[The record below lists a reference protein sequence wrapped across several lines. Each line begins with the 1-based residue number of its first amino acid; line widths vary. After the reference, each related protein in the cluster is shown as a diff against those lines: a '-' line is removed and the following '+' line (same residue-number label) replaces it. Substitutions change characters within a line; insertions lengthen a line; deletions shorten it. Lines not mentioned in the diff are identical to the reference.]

1 MSHGSTG
8 SRPQAAEGVVC
19 PSALAT
25 SLEWLISPVGK
36 QSFFQ
41 DYWEKKPLVVSRE
54 QRHYFESLFS
64 LDEADRVL
72 TTLDRRY
79 PDVTLKNAN
88 REMTGDDYTVGD
100 NALDVAKVYQLFG
113 EGSTITFAYLDT
125 VVPSLASFRRNL
137 ESEFSCLCQT
147 NVYLTPAGAQGA
159 KPHYDTHDVFV
170 LQ

>member
-8 SRPQAAEGVVC
+8 SRSQAAEGVVR

-25 SLEWLISPVGK
+25 SFEWLISPVGK

-88 REMTGDDYTVGD
+88 REMTGDSYTDGV
-100 NALDVAKVYQLFG
+100 NA
-113 EGSTITFAYLDT
+113 
-125 VVPSLASFRRNL
+125 
-137 ESEFSCLCQT
+137 
-147 NVYLTPAGAQGA
+147 
-159 KPHYDTHDVFV
+159 FV
-170 LQ
+170 DA